1 MCQMWAWST
10 YTFANSYGSGAAHV
24 VTVATSQCG
33 LASWYT
39 EVSATVTTGT
49 LNNGCGS
56 GTRGSSTTPASEAA
70 VAHR

>member
-24 VTVATSQCG
+24 VTVPTSQCG

-49 LNNGCGS
+49 LNNGVWFRNQGRQYNPC
-56 GTRGSSTTPASEAA
+56 
-70 VAHR
+70 V